1 MTLSRIS
8 LIRTLHEHH
17 GSVNRLSWSE
27 DGSLLASCSDDLHVA
42 VFRPERNRYQA
53 SFLTTHTNNIL
64 GVKFLP
70 MSGGLRLVSGGADG
84 VVEVHEL
91 SDSGSERIFVEQ
103 LFCHKSRVKY
113 VETEFQ
119 NPNLFFSAGE
129 DGFIRQYDVR
139 LAKSGCKVQRCKSAD
154 DRGSMYGSRN
164 CLVNSKVHVMSVRL
178 CQTDPNM
185 MVASFGDNRIRQ
197 YDRRMLSQL
206 HPDSSSCGKPVK
218 EYCPSHLLSSRRSRS
233 TYAEFSPCG
242 KSIVATYH
250 RDHTYTFCV
259 EEKDDMNS
267 ITTNFSPAPL
277 PWRQPILDFHASRSE
292 SEEAQKL
299 ALKECIKLASTNII
313 AGTRLVDVHM
323 PVLGYSLFSRSN
335 EICGSILGH
344 LADEEEKRAVV
355 EVIVRSLEMR
365 ASVVSVA
372 S

>member
-1 MTLSRIS
+1 
-8 LIRTLHEHH
+8 
-17 GSVNRLSWSE
+17 
-27 DGSLLASCSDDLHVA
+27 
-42 VFRPERNRYQA
+42 
-53 SFLTTHTNNIL
+53 
-64 GVKFLP
+64 
-70 MSGGLRLVSGGADG
+70 MSGGLRLISGGADG
-84 VVEVHEL
+84 IVEVHEL
-91 SDSGSERIFVEQ
+91 SDSGNERIFVEQ

-119 NPNLFFSAGE
+119 NPNIFFSAGE

-154 DRGSMYGSRN
+154 ERSSMYGSRN

-178 CQTDPNM
+178 CQADSNM

-197 YDRRMLSQL
+197 YDRRMLSQV
-206 HPDSSSCGKPVK
+206 HPDSSSSGKPLR

-250 RDHTYTFCV
+250 RDHTYTFRV
-259 EEKDDMNS
+259 EDDDDVNL
-267 ITTNFSPAPL
+267 IPTNCSPAPL
-277 PWRQPILDFHASRSE
+277 PWRQPILDFHAHRSE
-292 SEEAQKL
+292 VAQKL

-313 AGTRLVDVHM
+313 AGTRLVDVNM

-344 LADEEEKRAVV
+344 LADEEDRSAVV
-355 EVIVRSLEMR
+355 EVMIRSLEMR

-372 S
+372 FYIALKYSIVNYFKIYIYEI